1 MPKVNQH
8 QFKKCITQYLKNT
21 TNKYLSTTS
30 VTKIRKSL
38 TIIFH
43 IMINTKF
50 NSYFKGFFNFQ
61 QNCKNKNKNLHN
73 YKNAISNSLICWSLQ
88 VNPMLNATN
97 NLSNKFKEK
106 STIFK
111 LKNNS
116 LKVTS
121 NLLIVI
127 KNNLN
132 NFIIWKWKLSL
143 LMKVKK

>member
-1 MPKVNQH
+1 MPKINQH

-21 TNKYLSTTS
+21 TNKYLSITS

-38 TIIFH
+38 TMIFL
-43 IMINTKF
+43 IMINKKF
-50 NSYFKGFFNFQ
+50 NSCFKRFFNFK

-73 YKNAISNSLICWSLQ
+73 YKNAINNSLICWSLQ
-88 VNPMLNATN
+88 VNQMSNEIN

-121 NLLIVI
+121 NLLILI
-127 KNNLN
+127 KGNLN
-132 NFIIWKWKLSL
+132 NFTI
-143 LMKVKK
+143 